1 MRGHFEPQ
9 TWAASLLLNFVNE
22 SELFSFSNLSR
33 NITSLNQSFTG
44 LKDIVSFIVTLLG
57 VNLHLRRSEEVNCRE
72 QSSERVLD
80 SESEVPGSILT
91 RGNILL
97 LEFFVLT

>member
-1 MRGHFEPQ
+1 M
-9 TWAASLLLNFVNE
+9 LNFVNE

-33 NITSLNQSFTG
+33 NITSLNLSFTG
-44 LKDIVSFIVTLLG
+44 LKDIVSFITTLLG
-57 VNLHLRRSEEVNCRE
+57 VNLHLRLSEEVNCRE

-80 SESEVPGSILT
+80 LESEVPGSIFT

-97 LEFFVLT
+97 MEFFVFL

>member
-97 LEFFVLT
+97 LEFLF